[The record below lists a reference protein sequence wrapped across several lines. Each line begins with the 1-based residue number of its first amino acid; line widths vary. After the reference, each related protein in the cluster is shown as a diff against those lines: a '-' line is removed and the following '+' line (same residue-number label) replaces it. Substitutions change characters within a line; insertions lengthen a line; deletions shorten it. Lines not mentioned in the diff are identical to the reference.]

1 MGEVAFDEHV
11 IDSIYARKLYV
22 KNYPATATTME
33 LKKIAELLT
42 NGQPASCV
50 SATGVMKTF
59 ENENYYQIL
68 QVPANARAD
77 EIKHAYRDALA
88 IYEAESVAT
97 YSLFSDE
104 QRERLLQAI
113 ETAFDTLINEEK
125 RIVYNQML
133 IDTGQVDAAV
143 FSRQGQRKL
152 EAYCD
157 TRTLSNEK
165 RLGQWVQKKADTPE
179 IRQLIEAILSK
190 EMLSGLELKQLREA
204 YGIDICRN
212 LCRYQNQRRFS
223 EKDRGQPV

>member
-1 MGEVAFDEHV
+1 
-11 IDSIYARKLYV
+11 
-22 KNYPATATTME
+22 
-33 LKKIAELLT
+33 
-42 NGQPASCV
+42 
-50 SATGVMKTF
+50 MKTF

-125 RIVYNQML
+125 RNAYNQML
-133 IDTGQVDAAV
+133 IDTGQVDAAF
-143 FSRQGQRKL
+143 FSRQDQRKSD
-152 EAYCD
+152 AHCG

-165 RLGQWVQKKADTPE
+165 RLSQWVQKKADTPE
-179 IRQLIEAILSK
+179 IRQRIEAILSK

-204 YGIDICRN
+204 YGIDIPEIHAVTKISGDSLKRIEA
-212 LCRYQNQRRFS
+212 NQFEDLPAEIYVKQFLKAYADVLRIDSGHVIDSYLKFMAQA
-223 EKDRGQPV
+223 KPDTDHDRA